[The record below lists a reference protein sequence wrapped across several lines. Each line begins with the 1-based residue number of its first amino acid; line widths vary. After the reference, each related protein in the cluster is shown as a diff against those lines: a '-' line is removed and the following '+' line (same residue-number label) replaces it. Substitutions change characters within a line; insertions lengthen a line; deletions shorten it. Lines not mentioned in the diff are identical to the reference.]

1 MAQSITDK
9 ILAEYNFMRTN
20 AELSRNRRV
29 AEIHSLIPELESIR
43 SESVS
48 AGHRAAMEVAKNPD
62 KEDEIRNRMNSELE
76 SLAER
81 RNKLLKENN
90 IPEDYDK
97 VRYKCTLCNDTG
109 YIENEKCSCY
119 KAKVTKY
126 TYERSNMSRYMKEIS
141 FDKFDFKYFSDEPDK
156 NGISPLMRIKKAYNE
171 AKTMADNFAEY
182 PKSFLFFGAPG
193 TGKTFL
199 SGCIATALM
208 NKGYSVLYITSA
220 KLFEI
225 MENKKYSRPRN
236 ENDDELIETA
246 YTCDL
251 LILDDLGAEPPSKL
265 APSFVYDILNER
277 MMAEKKMVIN
287 SNLDPDQL
295 SAMYTQRFVSRF
307 FEHFYALKLTGKD
320 IRKQKMY
327 E

>member
-1 MAQSITDK
+1 MI
-9 ILAEYNFMRTN
+9 
-20 AELSRNRRV
+20 
-29 AEIHSLIPELESIR
+29 
-43 SESVS
+43 
-48 AGHRAAMEVAKNPD
+48 
-62 KEDEIRNRMNSELE
+62 
-76 SLAER
+76 
-81 RNKLLKENN
+81 
-90 IPEDYDK
+90 
-97 VRYKCTLCNDTG
+97 
-109 YIENEKCSCY
+109 
-119 KAKVTKY
+119 
-126 TYERSNMSRYMKEIS
+126 
-141 FDKFDFKYFSDEPDK
+141 
-156 NGISPLMRIKKAYNE
+156 IKKAYNE